1 MKDLIAQVKGLK
13 SDEAMYDPKRKV
25 MGEFVKHH
33 VKEQQNQMFPKAKKT
48 RLNMFASGA
57 QITTCKQELLSSG
70 SM

>member
-1 MKDLIAQVKGLK
+1 MIAQVKGLK

-33 VKEQQNQMFPKAKKT
+33 VKEQQNQMFPKAKKN
-48 RLNMFASGA
+48 RLNMFASGDQMA
-57 QITTCKQELLSSG
+57 TRKQELLSFK

>member
-1 MKDLIAQVKGLK
+1 MLK
-13 SDEAMYDPKRKV
+13 SKV